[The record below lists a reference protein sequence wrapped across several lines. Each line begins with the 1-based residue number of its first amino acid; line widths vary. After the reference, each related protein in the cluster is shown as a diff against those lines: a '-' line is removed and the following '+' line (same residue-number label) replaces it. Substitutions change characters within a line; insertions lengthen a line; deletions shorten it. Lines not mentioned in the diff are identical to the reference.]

1 MSKPVNWG
9 VISTAKIGRVHV
21 IPAMM
26 NSPVVN
32 MSAVA
37 SRDLS
42 AAEDYAKELGIPK
55 AYGSYEELLS
65 DPDIEA
71 VYNPLPN
78 HLHVPVTIQAM
89 EAGKHVLCEKPISLN
104 AAEAEKLIE
113 VRERT
118 GMLVE
123 EAFMV
128 RQNPQWLRVVELVKS
143 GAIGELRAI
152 QGMFSYF
159 NDDPNNIRNMA
170 DIGGGGIYDI
180 GCYLITTSRMVTEE
194 EPDKLAAVI
203 DRDPVMGTDR
213 LASSVMTFPSGVQV
227 TWTCS
232 TQMVLRQ
239 RMNFVGTKGRIEV
252 EVPFNAP
259 NDRPC
264 RIFID
269 DGQDNFGTG
278 IKTEEFPV
286 CDQYEIQGE
295 LFSKAI
301 RGDAPV
307 TVPLENSIANM
318 RVIDAV
324 FEAGKTGQ
332 WVTLG

>member
-26 NSPVVN
+26 KSDDVN
-32 MSAVA
+32 VIAIG
-37 SRDLS
+37 SRDL
-42 AAEDYAKELGIPK
+42 AKGQAYADELGIPK
-55 AYGSYEELLS
+55 VYGSYEELLA
-65 DPDIEA
+65 DPEIEA

-89 EAGKHVLCEKPISLN
+89 EAGKHVLCEKPISMD
-104 AAEAEKLIE
+104 AAEAEQLVE
-113 VRERT
+113 VSKRT
-118 GMLVE
+118 GKIVE

-128 RQNPQWLRVVELVKS
+128 RQNPQWLRVVELVKE

-159 NDDPNNIRNMA
+159 NDDPDNIRNMA

-194 EPDKLAAVI
+194 EPNRLAAVI
-203 DRDPVMGTDR
+203 DRDPVMKTDR
-213 LASSVMTFPSGVQV
+213 LASAVMTFPSGVQA

-232 TQMVLRQ
+232 TQMTSRQ

-269 DGQDNFGTG
+269 DGRDNFGTG
-278 IKTEEFPV
+278 IKTEEFPIA
-286 CDQYEIQGE
+286 DQYAIQGD
-295 LFSKAI
+295 LFSRAI
-301 RGDAPV
+301 RDGGPV
-307 TVPLENSIANM
+307 TVSLENSIANM

-324 FEAGKTGQ
+324 FKAGETGQ
-332 WVTLG
+332 WVEI

>member
-1 MSKPVNWG
+1 MTKPVNWG

-26 NSPVVN
+26 QSQDILV
-32 MSAVA
+32 SAVA
-37 SRDLS
+37 SRDI
-42 AAEDYAKELGIPK
+42 AAARAYADELGIEK
-55 AYGSYEELLS
+55 AYGSYEEMLA
-65 DPDIEA
+65 DPEIDA

-78 HLHVPVTIQAM
+78 HLHVPVTIQAL
-89 EAGKHVLCEKPISLN
+89 EAGKHVLCEKPI
-104 AAEAEKLIE
+104 AMTAKEAEQL
-113 VRERT
+113 VAVSQRT
-118 GMLVE
+118 GRLVE

-128 RQNPQWLRVVELVKS
+128 RQNPQWLRVVELVQS

-180 GCYLITTSRMVTEE
+180 GCYLITTSRMVAGE
-194 EPDKLAAVI
+194 EPDRLAAVI
-203 DRDPVMGTDR
+203 DRDPVMKTDR
-213 LASSVMTFPSGVQV
+213 LTSAIMTFPGGVQA
-227 TWTCS
+227 TWMCS
-232 TQMVLRQ
+232 TQMALRQ

-252 EVPFNAP
+252 EIPFNAP
-259 NDRPC
+259 NDCPN

-269 DGQDNFGTG
+269 DARDNLGTG
-278 IKTEEFPV
+278 ITTEEFPV
-286 CDQYEIQGE
+286 SDQYRVQGE

-301 RGDAPV
+301 RDGGPV
-307 TVPLENSIANM
+307 TVSLQDSIANM

-324 FEAGKTGQ
+324 FKAGQTGQ
-332 WVTLG
+332 WVNV

>member
-1 MSKPVNWG
+1 MNKPVNWG
-9 VISTAKIGRVHV
+9 IISTAKIGREHV
-21 IPAMM
+21 IPAMQKSDEINIM
-26 NSPVVN
+26 
-32 MSAVA
+32 ALA
-37 SRDLS
+37 SRNLDS
-42 AAEDYAKELGIPK
+42 AQEVSKEFGIPK
-55 AYGSYEELLS
+55 AYGSYEELFA
-65 DPDIEA
+65 DPEIEC

-78 HLHVPVTIQAM
+78 HLHVPITIQAM
-89 EAGKHVLCEKPISLN
+89 EAGKHVLCEKPISID

-113 VRERT
+113 VSQRT
-118 GMLVE
+118 GKIVE

-128 RQNPQWLRVVELVKS
+128 RQNPQWLRVVELVKT

-170 DIGGGGIYDI
+170 DIGGGAIYDI

-194 EPDKLAAVI
+194 EPSKIAAVI
-203 DRDPVMGTDR
+203 DRDPEMKTDR
-213 LASSVMTFPSGVQV
+213 LASAIMTFPSGVQA

-252 EVPFNAP
+252 EIPFNAP

-286 CDQYEIQGE
+286 NDQYTIQGE
-295 LFSKAI
+295 LFSRAI
-301 RGDAPV
+301 RNGGPI

-332 WVTLG
+332 WVSL

>member
-9 VISTAKIGRVHV
+9 IISTAKIGRVHV
-21 IPAMM
+21 VPAMM
-26 NSPVVN
+26 KSPDVFV
-32 MSAVA
+32 SAIA

-42 AAEDYAKELGIPK
+42 AAQAYADELGIPK
-55 AYGSYEELLS
+55 AYGSYAELLA
-65 DPDIEA
+65 DPDVEA

-89 EAGKHVLCEKPISLN
+89 EAGKHVLCEKPIALD
-104 AAEAEKLIE
+104 AAEAEQLID
-113 VRERT
+113 VSRRT
-118 GMLVE
+118 GKIVE

-128 RQNPQWLRVVELVKS
+128 RQSPQWLRVVELVKT

-159 NDDPNNIRNMA
+159 NDDPDNIRNMA

-180 GCYLITTSRMVTEE
+180 GCYLITTSRMVTEQ
-194 EPDKLAAVI
+194 EPDRLAAVI
-203 DRDPVMGTDR
+203 DRDPVMKTDR
-213 LASSVMTFPSGVQV
+213 LTSAIMTFPNGVQA
-227 TWTCS
+227 TWMCS
-232 TQMVLRQ
+232 TQMALRQ

-252 EVPFNAP
+252 EIPFNAP

-286 CDQYEIQGE
+286 NDQYTVQGE
-295 LFSKAI
+295 LLSRAI
-301 RGDAPV
+301 RDGGPV
-307 TVPLENSIANM
+307 TVSLENSIANM

-324 FEAGKTGQ
+324 FRAGKTGQ
-332 WVTLG
+332 WVDV

>member
-1 MSKPVNWG
+1 MNKPVNWG

-26 NSPVVN
+26 KSADVN
-32 MSAVA
+32 MMAVA
-37 SRDLS
+37 SRNLS
-42 AAEDYAKELGIPK
+42 SAEGYAKELGIPK
-55 AYGSYEELLS
+55 AYGSYEELLA
-65 DPDIEA
+65 DPEIDA

-78 HLHVPVTIQAM
+78 HLHVPVSIQAM
-89 EAGKHVLCEKPISLN
+89 EAGKHVLCEKPISMD
-104 AAEAEKLIE
+104 AAEAEQLIE
-113 VRERT
+113 VSKRT
-118 GMLVE
+118 GKIIE

-159 NDDPNNIRNMA
+159 NDDPANIRNMA

-180 GCYLITTSRMVTEE
+180 GCYLITTSRMVAGE
-194 EPDKLAAVI
+194 EPNKLAAVI
-203 DRDPVMGTDR
+203 DRDPVMKTDR
-213 LASSVMTFPSGVQV
+213 LVSAIMTFPSGVQAS
-227 TWTCS
+227 WTCS
-232 TQMVLRQ
+232 TQMALRQ
-239 RMNFVGTKGRIEV
+239 RMNFIGTTGRIEV
-252 EVPFNAP
+252 EIPFNAP

-278 IKTEEFPV
+278 IKTEEFPAN
-286 CDQYEIQGE
+286 DQYTIQGE

-301 RGDAPV
+301 RDGGPV
-307 TVPLENSIANM
+307 TVSLENSIANM

-332 WVTLG
+332 WVNI

>member
-1 MSKPVNWG
+1 MNKPVNWG

-21 IPAMM
+21 VPAMM
-26 NSPVVN
+26 KSEDVN
-32 MSAVA
+32 MMAVA
-37 SRDLS
+37 SRNIAD
-42 AAEDYAKELGIPK
+42 AEDYAKELGIPK
-55 AYGSYEELLS
+55 AYGSYEELLA
-65 DPDIEA
+65 DPEIDA

-104 AAEAEKLIE
+104 AAEAEQLIDASK
-113 VRERT
+113 RT
-118 GMLVE
+118 GKIVE

-128 RQNPQWLRVVELVKS
+128 RQSPQWLRVVELVKS
-143 GAIGELRAI
+143 GAIGELRAV

-159 NDDPNNIRNMA
+159 NDDPANIRNMA

-180 GCYLITTSRMVTEE
+180 GCYLITTSRMVVEE
-194 EPDKLAAVI
+194 EPDRLAAVI
-203 DRDPVMGTDR
+203 DRDPIMKTDR
-213 LASSVMTFPSGVQV
+213 LASAIMTFPGGVQA
-227 TWTCS
+227 TWMCS
-232 TQMVLRQ
+232 TQMALRQ
-239 RMNFVGTKGRIEV
+239 RMNFVGTTGRIEV
-252 EVPFNAP
+252 EIPFNAP

-286 CDQYEIQGE
+286 NDQYTIQGA
-295 LFSKAI
+295 LLSQAI
-301 RGDAPV
+301 RDGGPV
-307 TVPLENSIANM
+307 TVSLENSIANM

-332 WVTLG
+332 WVNV

>member
-26 NSPVVN
+26 QSADVVV
-32 MSAVA
+32 SAVA
-37 SRDLS
+37 SREL
-42 AAEDYAKELGIPK
+42 AAARAYADELGIAK
-55 AYGSYEELLS
+55 TYGSYEELLA
-65 DPDIEA
+65 DPEIDA

-78 HLHVPVTIQAM
+78 HLHVPVTLQAL
-89 EAGKHVLCEKPISLN
+89 EAGKHVLCEKPI
-104 AAEAEKLIE
+104 AMTAREAEQL
-113 VRERT
+113 VDASQRT
-118 GMLVE
+118 GKLVE

-128 RQNPQWLRVVELVKS
+128 RHNPQWLRVVELVQS
-143 GAIGELRAI
+143 GAIGDLRAI

-159 NDDPNNIRNMA
+159 NADPNNIRNMA

-180 GCYLITTSRMVTEE
+180 GCYLITTSRLVAGE

-203 DRDPVMGTDR
+203 DRDPVMKTDR
-213 LASSVMTFPSGVQV
+213 LTSAIMTFPGGVQA
-227 TWTCS
+227 TWMCS
-232 TQMVLRQ
+232 TQMASRQ

-252 EVPFNAP
+252 EIPFNAP
-259 NDRPC
+259 SDRPN

-269 DGQDNFGTG
+269 DARDNLGTG
-278 IKTEEFPV
+278 IRTEEFPV
-286 CDQYEIQGE
+286 CNQYMLQGE

-301 RGDAPV
+301 RDGDPV
-307 TVPLENSIANM
+307 TVSLQDSIANM

-324 FEAGKTGQ
+324 FKAGQTGQ
-332 WVTLG
+332 WVDV